1 LGTARRRPG
10 FSIAR
15 CLNPKRHI
23 RHPSLICLLGDV
35 LVLTPKRIGRDFEK
49 GRPFATIERG
59 QWIDTARAAF
69 DEVVVALYRP
79 PRLESCSA
87 TRR

>member
-1 LGTARRRPG
+1 
-10 FSIAR
+10 
-15 CLNPKRHI
+15 
-23 RHPSLICLLGDV
+23 
-35 LVLTPKRIGRDFEK
+35 VLTPKRIGRDFEK